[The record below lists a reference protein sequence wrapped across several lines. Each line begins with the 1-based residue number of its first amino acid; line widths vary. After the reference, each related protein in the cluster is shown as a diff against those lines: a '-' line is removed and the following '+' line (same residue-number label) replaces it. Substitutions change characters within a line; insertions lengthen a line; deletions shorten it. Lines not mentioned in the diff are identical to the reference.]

1 MSPVSSSKVS
11 DPGTRVHVPFTLS
24 ETWTCPGALYWLN
37 HPTSRSPWPTG
48 EVSVTVVAEIGAVEN
63 AAPWTKVGVVDWA
76 PAVRGSGSPRAAI
89 TARAAAD
96 RADGEWFTDSLYCD
110 TCSAPLGGRRG
121 QRRGAGHAARS
132 VSSAIMAVW
141 PRPPAWLRAK
151 SKTNATKAQHGIA
164 TFRRRAR
171 KSGRRGRA
179 PMQDAWSLLQTRPG
193 EGRLPAGNAQ

>member
-1 MSPVSSSKVS
+1 MSPVSLMKVS

-76 PAVRGSGSPRAAI
+76 TAERGSGTPRAAI

-96 RADGEWFTDSLYCD
+96 RADGEWVTDSLYWRYLQRPAAGPARASTRSWARCQVCLVSD
-110 TCSAPLGGRRG
+110 HGRV
-121 QRRGAGHAARS
+121 ASFAA
-132 VSSAIMAVW
+132 W
-141 PRPPAWLRAK
+141 
-151 SKTNATKAQHGIA
+151 
-164 TFRRRAR
+164 
-171 KSGRRGRA
+171 
-179 PMQDAWSLLQTRPG
+179 
-193 EGRLPAGNAQ
+193 

>member
-11 DPGTRVHVPFTLS
+11 DPGTRVQVPFTLS

-76 PAVRGSGSPRAAI
+76 TAVRGSGTPRAAI

-96 RADGEWFTDSLYCD
+96 RADGEWFTVIH
-110 TCSAPLGGRRG
+110 SAILAAS
-121 QRRGAGHAARS
+121 RRGAGEGSDEELGTLPGLSRQQSWPCGLVPGMAAGEEQDKCHEGSTRHRDFSETSPKKRAQRS
-132 VSSAIMAVW
+132 CANAG
-141 PRPPAWLRAK
+141 RPVALAD
-151 SKTNATKAQHGIA
+151 ATG
-164 TFRRRAR
+164 
-171 KSGRRGRA
+171 
-179 PMQDAWSLLQTRPG
+179 
-193 EGRLPAGNAQ
+193 